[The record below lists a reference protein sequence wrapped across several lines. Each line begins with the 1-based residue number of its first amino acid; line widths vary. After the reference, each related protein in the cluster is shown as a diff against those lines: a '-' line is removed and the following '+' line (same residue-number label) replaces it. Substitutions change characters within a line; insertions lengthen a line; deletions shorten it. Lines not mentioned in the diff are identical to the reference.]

1 MVKTIINATSVSFSC
16 VAESNPSSNISWIH
30 HGLIIENNGNFTIT
44 TIYTYYTSYT
54 VSISILTINSVNS
67 SQNGTYTCIAS
78 NEIGTDSEI
87 YTLLVYGEIIDY

>member
-30 HGLIIENNGNFTIT
+30 HGLIIENNGNFTIK
-44 TIYTYYTSYT
+44 TIYTYTSYT
-54 VSISILTINSVNS
+54 VSNSTLTINSVNS

-78 NEIGTDSEI
+78 NEIGNDSEI